1 MPRAIPRPPIV
12 ANFSRLLHLALLR
25 LVQALLHLISSLF
38 TSYSC
43 SFSVVTTGPSS
54 LGASSISS
62 PGSLERITYD
72 VFFTELIFFHEKKNT
87 RSGIRQRFL
96 HLISSLFTSHLLLI
110 LRRDNSLGSSISS
123 PGSLERIACIFFTE
137 PIFIH
142 EKNTRSNLR
151 NSAFSLTPRHTL
163 QSHLSLCAQLSPEYY
178 SKCEQFV
185 FPPRT
190 KPQPSSR
197 ISSLSK
203 RLFFYEKKHSI

>member
-38 TSYSC
+38 TSYPC

-62 PGSLERITYD
+62 PGKLRKNHVRLPYRTDFLPRE
-72 VFFTELIFFHEKKNT
+72 KNT
-87 RSGIRQRFL
+87 RSGIRQLFL